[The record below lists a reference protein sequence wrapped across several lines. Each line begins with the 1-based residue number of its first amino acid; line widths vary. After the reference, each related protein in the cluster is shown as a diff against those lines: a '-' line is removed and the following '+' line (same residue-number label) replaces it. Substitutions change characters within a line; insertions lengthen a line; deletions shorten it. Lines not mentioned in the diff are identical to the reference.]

1 MIYHVKC
8 IAYSLKYII
17 QHICIH
23 IYTNIYILYVYIRQL
38 PIKSSRFYI
47 FCAILIHSPHQA
59 PAKPVKNTVALPLS
73 PKRRLK
79 GKKVGARVDEDVP
92 NEHGAAAG
100 NSPPAER

>member
-1 MIYHVKC
+1 MIYNAKC

-17 QHICIH
+17 QHICIY
-23 IYTNIYILYVYIRQL
+23 IYIYINIYNVYIRQL
-38 PIKSSRFYI
+38 PIKSSRFYM

-79 GKKVGARVDEDVP
+79 GKKAPAKSKSPCSSWTIVSRDNV
-92 NEHGAAAG
+92 AG
-100 NSPPAER
+100 HV